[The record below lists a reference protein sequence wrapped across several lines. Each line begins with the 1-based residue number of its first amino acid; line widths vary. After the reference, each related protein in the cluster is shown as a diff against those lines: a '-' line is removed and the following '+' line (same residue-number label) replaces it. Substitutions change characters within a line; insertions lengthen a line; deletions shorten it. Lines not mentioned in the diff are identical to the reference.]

1 MVCFK
6 LPPGETEVSINK
18 EREKEIADRKGATK
32 PVREMLTA
40 VQSSLQYI
48 YIHLLVVQCMHET

>member
-48 YIHLLVVQCMHET
+48 Y